1 MRGAGFS
8 QAHHVHYESL
18 AASFFVQGGGFV
30 CLDASIVFRRDLIV
44 ALLSLRIRCQGT
56 WGTPARHGFVEFVVL
71 LLADNLAAFFRVH
84 QQFLFRL
91 HHFGKLLGYGHY
103 LVPLRRLGGIFR
115 LAVREVAA
123 VRSAKIF
130 CQLDIAG
137 EHFLVFRTHVDG
149 ERRTTLFGVG
159 VFALA
164 QFVAIGLLVSRKFP
178 ATGCATLGFGQI
190 VVVQHGG
197 GFRRSGFSRTGLTGY
212 VAE

>member
-71 LLADNLAAFFRVH
+71 LLADNLGAFFRVH

-123 VRSAKIF
+123 VCRAKNF
-130 CQLDIAG
+130 CQFDVARKHI
-137 EHFLVFRTHVDG
+137 LVFRSHVDSK
-149 ERRTTLFGVG
+149 RRAALFGIG
-159 VFALA
+159 VSASV
-164 QFVAIGLLVSRKFP
+164 QFIAIGLLVSRKFP
-178 ATGCATLGFGQI
+178 ATCCATLGFGHI
-190 VVVQHGG
+190 VVVEHSG
-197 GFRRSGFSRTGLTGY
+197 GFRR
-212 VAE
+212 